1 MTAAKVVRQEIWDRL
16 REVALP
22 DSRFHLNFAEVVPDF
37 VGNDRA
43 LARIYELPC
52 YQAGHLAFVAPDNC
66 LAALRAQMLRDG
78 LTMVVST
85 YGIYRGLVLLEP
97 GMVPEGKETFAGWLD
112 GLEHFGRTVTL
123 GEISGLGR
131 GRVGGVVA
139 EPLPPQSRTCGHYR
153 IRFLACRVRSG
164 PLAALSHTRRGRQP
178 PLARAWLSAAVT
190 LTRVPEYRVSPG
202 CPVSGSDHAA
212 PPFPRPGPDG
222 HGSPSSAVL

>member
-1 MTAAKVVRQEIWDRL
+1 MTAAKVVRQETWDRL

-22 DSRFHLNFAEVVPDF
+22 DSRFHLNFAEIVPDF

-97 GMVPEGKETFAGWLD
+97 GMVPEGQETFAGWLD

-123 GEISGLGR
+123 GEISGLGPWPVRFDGDGSFRRLSGR
-131 GRVGGVVA
+131 GAIRKRARLLRSRMGNVHGNWRCWGGH
-139 EPLPPQSRTCGHYR
+139 RGH
-153 IRFLACRVRSG
+153 
-164 PLAALSHTRRGRQP
+164 RRC
-178 PLARAWLSAAVT
+178 A
-190 LTRVPEYRVSPG
+190 
-202 CPVSGSDHAA
+202 
-212 PPFPRPGPDG
+212 
-222 HGSPSSAVL
+222 